1 MKRLARAHILF
12 WKEIHLCRKVT
23 EKALGG
29 IYTTHRSV
37 LLPRLKSK
45 EYDSLSRKTSE
56 GPVQLERY
64 RSEWP
69 QVAQVQLCLMELTV
83 WWHVNINPAGGGVQ
97 LLRSV
102 FVNPWTVAHQAFLS
116 FTISRVCS
124 NLCPLSQWCYPAIS
138 SSVTPF
144 LSCPQSFPESGSF
157 PMSRLLETGLP
168 KYWSFSFSISPSNEY
183 SGLISFRIGWYQT
196 LLLAVQELKTI
207 REASL
212 T

>member
-124 NLCPLSQWCYPAIS
+124 NSCPLIQWCHPTIS
-138 SSVTPF
+138 SSVVPF
-144 LSCPQSFPESGSF
+144 SFCFNLSQHRVFSSESTF
-157 PMSRLLETGLP
+157 HIRWL
-168 KYWSFSFSISPSNEY
+168 KYWSYSISPSNEY
-183 SGLISFRIGWYQT
+183 AGLISFR
-196 LLLAVQELKTI
+196 VN
-207 REASL
+207 
-212 T
+212 